1 MAFFS
6 VTFQLILRA
15 DLHGTIF
22 VASDNGLRQAHDMIY
37 DCCVRQKE
45 RCDNCKSC
53 RRPVVRLSHTTK
65 IVPCK
70 SALRKLWLIFL
81 FRVLRR
87 TFGTIF
93 LLKLGVP
100 ILLYLLNRSLR
111 HFYLRKLFICM
122 HVSIY
127 LFIYLFIV
135 FINLVYTL

>member
-6 VTFQLILRA
+6 VTFQLILKA

-22 VASDNGLRQAHDMIY
+22 VACDNGLRQAHDMIY

-45 RCDNCKSC
+45 CRSVLKRCDNCKSC
-53 RRPVVRLSHTTK
+53 RRPVVRLSHKTK

-70 SALRKLWLIFL
+70 SALRKLWLIVL

-93 LLKLGVP
+93 LLKLGLP

-122 HVSIY
+122 YVSIY
-127 LFIYLFIV
+127 LFIYLLCI
-135 FINLVYTL
+135 II